1 MARADD
7 LLRVE
12 RGGPGHRLRRHR
24 SRYQE
29 RRRHLRTRLECQLPR
44 LHRSRRAPRE
54 GDALR
59 RLDVTA
65 LATLSAQESTIATPS
80 TPGPPRLLT
89 TRYTTPSEMPVPA
102 WKMNWSLDAGSEFT
116 EIPIPC
122 FVLFFSCLC
131 S

>member
-1 MARADD
+1 MTCSESSVEVPVTVCVAIGVATRSAAGTSGPAWNASS
-7 LLRVE
+7 RVSTVPAGP
-12 RGGPGHRLRRHR
+12 RGR
-24 SRYQE
+24 
-29 RRRHLRTRLECQLPR
+29 
-44 LHRSRRAPRE
+44 

-122 FVLFFSCLC
+122 FVLFFSCPC